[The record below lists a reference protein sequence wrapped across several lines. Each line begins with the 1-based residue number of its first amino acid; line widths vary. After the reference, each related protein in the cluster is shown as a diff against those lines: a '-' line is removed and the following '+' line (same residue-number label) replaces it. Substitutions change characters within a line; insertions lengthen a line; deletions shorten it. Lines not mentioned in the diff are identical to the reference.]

1 VEAGGAADGELL
13 LGSTAG
19 GSSVVLR
26 PVPVRRGGATPA
38 PASEGSS
45 TPPMQSRANSDVLLV
60 STPSPDPGVSPS
72 LSATARYLAGDDGRA
87 GGAGSLRASTA
98 SRGSG
103 ATLGASRERLVAEE
117 GAARRAAED
126 TQSGGEEEEEEEG
139 LRPGTARTAGSSV
152 AGGEDYRLVGRPRP
166 ETAPFRA
173 EAGSAAKARGGGVGD
188 LSRSLETSLLSVERA
203 AGAARVGVRS
213 LEGLPAAAAPAVGS
227 STAPLS
233 PSPVDARDSRD
244 KLHASAHA
252 PRQARGQA
260 VVSAS
265 VDTGAARAA
274 AVEGQMLR
282 ALEVCRTSASGLRLP
297 GRAAGVAL
305 AEIGARGSDGWQG
318 SRESLIAEVETVL
331 GARASRDRGELS
343 EEGGEGVGTAV
354 AQAASPR
361 EASDDEVEGEEG
373 EDWRDR
379 EEGGEAGDDAAG
391 EGLGVV
397 LEDEEST
404 RDVEEEWADTR
415 DGATERTAS
424 EGGGARCIEGSPSR
438 GAAAGRIVS
447 FAAEEAGHEQE
458 SVAFDSAPTP
468 LPARDSP
475 TKEPAGFATKHAGNR
490 IRRSLEVRE
499 FPGEEMFP
507 RAAAAGADWLGLA
520 ESGGPHNEVDGNVL
534 GEEQAGRSSDTA
546 ATGGG
551 LLRGAVVPLAGAV
564 APEAD
569 LPHQLAGAPL
579 DESLPKARPAAAFL
593 PPTPVATP
601 LASREFAPGE
611 LTHAQSLMTS
621 NAAERKENGTAAA
634 LLIPSSPPSTDERAA
649 ALLIPSSPPSA
660 DEHESNAD
668 GSLGGVVHSSEAR
681 LDNYGGGDFVSRG
694 VEEADLDRF
703 KSAEAPE
710 ADLSQHL
717 YGHGLEEVSPFSN
730 KEEDDDAHVQWAVGA
745 ESGEPALGEV
755 GGDHEEN
762 AMQAS
767 PARAAQA
774 RGEARVAPC
783 SAGEALPRPRTA
795 PATARG
801 GGLAQGVAVA
811 PNKVAGAGT
820 VARPSQARVRMEI
833 EQVQRALERRDEEV
847 AQRAAEERQ
856 LLGRQAMQMLL
867 SGKAPAAAPEF
878 MPPRLTS
885 LHPGLAAGRRAVP
898 AALQVVPQRV
908 LSLARGLGCCRATF
922 ERVAPS
928 ACTGL
933 FRCALMTL
941 LSPRF
946 RMRRF

>member
-1 VEAGGAADGELL
+1 
-13 LGSTAG
+13 
-19 GSSVVLR
+19 
-26 PVPVRRGGATPA
+26 
-38 PASEGSS
+38 
-45 TPPMQSRANSDVLLV
+45 MQSRANSDVLLV

-117 GAARRAAED
+117 GAARLAAED
-126 TQSGGEEEEEEEG
+126 TQSGGEEEEEEG
-139 LRPGTARTAGSSV
+139 LRPGTARTAGSSA
-152 AGGEDYRLVGRPRP
+152 AGGEDDRLAGRPRHGA
-166 ETAPFRA
+166 APFRA
-173 EAGSAAKARGGGVGD
+173 EAGSAAKARGGGVGK
-188 LSRSLETSLLSVERA
+188 LSRSLETSVLSAERA
-203 AGAARVGVRS
+203 AGAARVGARS
-213 LEGLPAAAAPAVGS
+213 LEGLPAAAAPAVGAS
-227 STAPLS
+227 AAVDLRTNASPLS
-233 PSPVDARDSRD
+233 PVDVRGSRD

-252 PRQARGQA
+252 PRQARGRA
-260 VVSAS
+260 VVSS
-265 VDTGAARAA
+265 SLDTGAARAA

-282 ALEVCRTSASGLRLP
+282 VLEVCRTSASGLRLP

-305 AEIGARGSDGWQG
+305 AESGARGSDGWQG
-318 SRESLIAEVETVL
+318 SRESLVAEVETVL
-331 GARASRDRGELS
+331 GACASRDRGELS
-343 EEGGEGVGTAV
+343 EEGGEGVGTTV

-361 EASDDEVEGEEG
+361 EASDDEVEVEEG
-373 EDWRDR
+373 EEWRDR
-379 EEGGEAGDDAAG
+379 EEGGEAGEDAAG

-397 LEDEEST
+397 LEEEEST
-404 RDVEEEWADTR
+404 RDVEEEGADKR

-438 GAAAGRIVS
+438 GAAAGRRVS

-458 SVAFDSAPTP
+458 SVVFDSAPTP

-475 TKEPAGFATKHAGNR
+475 TKEPAGFATEHAGNR

-520 ESGGPHNEVDGNVL
+520 ESGGPHDEVDGDVL
-534 GEEQAGRSSDTA
+534 GEGQAGCFSDST

-564 APEAD
+564 APEAG
-569 LPHQLAGAPL
+569 LPHRLAGAPL

-601 LASREFAPGE
+601 LASREYAPGE
-611 LTHAQSLMTS
+611 LTHARFSMTS

-660 DEHESNAD
+660 DEHESNED
-668 GSLGGVVHSSEAR
+668 GTLGGVVHLSEER
-681 LDNYGGGDFVSRG
+681 LDNYGGGGFMSRG
-694 VEEADLDRF
+694 VKEADFDGF

-717 YGHGLEEVSPFSN
+717 YRHGLEDVSPFSN
-730 KEEDDDAHVQWAVGA
+730 KEEDDAHVQWAVGA
-745 ESGEPALGEV
+745 ESGERALGEV
-755 GGDHEEN
+755 GAAHEEN
-762 AMQAS
+762 ATQAS

-774 RGEARVAPC
+774 RGEARAPPC

-795 PATARG
+795 PAAARG
-801 GGLAQGVAVA
+801 GGLAQGMAVA
-811 PNKVAGAGT
+811 PKKVAGAGT

-833 EQVQRALERRDEEV
+833 EQVQRALERRDEEA
-847 AQRAAEERQ
+847 AQRAVEERQ

-867 SGKAPAAAPEF
+867 SGKAPTPAAAPEY
-878 MPPRLTS
+878 MPPRSTS
-885 LHPGLAAGRRAVP
+885 LHAGLAAGRRAVP

-908 LSLARGLGCCRATF
+908 LSLARGLGCCPATL

>member
-1 VEAGGAADGELL
+1 MALYRPDALAAAPPAGFAAECHSLARKADNMRLLLAACAALGAPPVVSALDIALVSERMKPLILLWSPPACLPARPPARPPRPPPAAPRHTAAPRPPAPDGTAPRKRRRLAHLFLALEGEPGQPPGPPPPRAAPPPRAHVEAGGAADGELL

-117 GAARRAAED
+117 GAARLAAED
-126 TQSGGEEEEEEEG
+126 TQSGGEEEEEEG
-139 LRPGTARTAGSSV
+139 LRPGTARTAGSSA
-152 AGGEDYRLVGRPRP
+152 AGGEDDRLAGRPRHGA
-166 ETAPFRA
+166 APFRA
-173 EAGSAAKARGGGVGD
+173 EAGSAAKARGGGVGK
-188 LSRSLETSLLSVERA
+188 LSRSLETSVLSAERA
-203 AGAARVGVRS
+203 AGAARVGARS
-213 LEGLPAAAAPAVGS
+213 LEGLPAAAAPAVGAS
-227 STAPLS
+227 AAVDLRTNASPLS
-233 PSPVDARDSRD
+233 PVDVRGSRD

-252 PRQARGQA
+252 PRQARGRA
-260 VVSAS
+260 VVSS
-265 VDTGAARAA
+265 SLDTGAARAA

-282 ALEVCRTSASGLRLP
+282 VLEVCRTSASGLRLP

-305 AEIGARGSDGWQG
+305 AESGARGSDGWQG
-318 SRESLIAEVETVL
+318 SRESLVAEVETVL
-331 GARASRDRGELS
+331 GACASRDRGELS
-343 EEGGEGVGTAV
+343 EEGGEGVGTTV

-361 EASDDEVEGEEG
+361 EASDDEVEVEEG
-373 EDWRDR
+373 EEWRDR
-379 EEGGEAGDDAAG
+379 EEGGEAGEDAAG

-397 LEDEEST
+397 LEEEEST
-404 RDVEEEWADTR
+404 RDVEEEGADKR

-438 GAAAGRIVS
+438 GAAAGRRVS

-458 SVAFDSAPTP
+458 SVVFDSAPTP

-475 TKEPAGFATKHAGNR
+475 TKEPAGFATEHAGNR

-520 ESGGPHNEVDGNVL
+520 ESGGPHDEVDGDVL
-534 GEEQAGRSSDTA
+534 GEGQAGCFSDST

-564 APEAD
+564 APEAG
-569 LPHQLAGAPL
+569 LPHRLAGAPL

-601 LASREFAPGE
+601 LASREYAPGE
-611 LTHAQSLMTS
+611 LTHARFSMTS

-660 DEHESNAD
+660 DEHESNED
-668 GSLGGVVHSSEAR
+668 GTLGGVVHLSEER
-681 LDNYGGGDFVSRG
+681 LDNYGGGGFMSRG
-694 VEEADLDRF
+694 VKEADFDGF

-717 YGHGLEEVSPFSN
+717 YGHGLEDVSPFSN
-730 KEEDDDAHVQWAVGA
+730 KEEDDAHVQWAVGA
-745 ESGEPALGEV
+745 ESGHSARWAALTRRMPRKRRPRAQRRRG
-755 GGDHEEN
+755 
-762 AMQAS
+762 AR
-767 PARAAQA
+767 PARRRAPPAKHCLA
-774 RGEARVAPC
+774 RAPR
-783 SAGEALPRPRTA
+783 LRPR
-795 PATARG
+795 
-801 GGLAQGVAVA
+801 
-811 PNKVAGAGT
+811 GAEGS
-820 VARPSQARVRMEI
+820 RRVWR
-833 EQVQRALERRDEEV
+833 
-847 AQRAAEERQ
+847 
-856 LLGRQAMQMLL
+856 
-867 SGKAPAAAPEF
+867 
-878 MPPRLTS
+878 
-885 LHPGLAAGRRAVP
+885 
-898 AALQVVPQRV
+898 
-908 LSLARGLGCCRATF
+908 
-922 ERVAPS
+922 
-928 ACTGL
+928 
-933 FRCALMTL
+933 
-941 LSPRF
+941 
-946 RMRRF
+946 